1 MTRIRIDWLSIAMAF
16 ANRPKNLTAQQFF
29 QTELPKYTGSRRISR
44 STFYRKLSEVRQQL
58 HTDENESQV
67 EVKTI
72 TQADLQ
78 NLQIL
83 EPQTTQR
90 LSAAAEVVTLEL
102 APGVNLR
109 LCVDNAELFAIRLI
123 RGLQL

>member
-1 MTRIRIDWLSIAMAF
+1 MTRIKIDWLSIAIAYT
-16 ANRPKNLTAQQFF
+16 NRPKNLTAQQFF
-29 QTELPKYTGSRRISR
+29 KTELPKFTGSRQISR
-44 STFYRKLSEVRQQL
+44 SSFYRKLSQMRQQL
-58 HTDENESQV
+58 HTDENPSQV

-72 TQADLQ
+72 TQSDLQ

-83 EPQTTQR
+83 EPQTTEH
-90 LSAAAEVVTLEL
+90 LSAPAEVVTLEL

-123 RGLQL
+123 RGLKL